1 MIWAILKI
9 LGGFLAFLCLLV
21 IVFFFLCLIP
31 EDDAKKD
38 RLK

>member
-1 MIWAILKI
+1 MILTVLKI
-9 LGGFLAFLCLLV
+9 VGGFIAFLCVLI

-38 RLK
+38 RL